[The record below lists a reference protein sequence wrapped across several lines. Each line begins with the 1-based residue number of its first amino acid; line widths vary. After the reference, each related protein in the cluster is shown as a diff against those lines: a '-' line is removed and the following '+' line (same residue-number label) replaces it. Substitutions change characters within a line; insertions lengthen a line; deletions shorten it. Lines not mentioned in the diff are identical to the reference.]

1 MLKSLELSGF
11 KSFAKKSV
19 LSFERPVTSIV
30 GPNGSGKS
38 NVVEAIRFVLGEQS
52 MKSMRGKSGS
62 DLIFKGSK
70 TLGKLNRASVSI
82 TFDNKSKT
90 FKFPNATMG
99 KSGSGDLDFDEITLT
114 REVYADGV
122 SRYLLNGS
130 EVRLKDILELLTSV
144 HIGASGHHII
154 SQGEADRLLTAN
166 ARDRKEMIEDA
177 LGLKVYQ
184 YRLKDADR
192 KLVKTRENMKE
203 VLTQKRELAPR
214 LAFLKRQVEKIQKA
228 ESLRTELADL
238 YRDYIVREEA
248 YILHEEKTF
257 GHDEAGLRSSLDA
270 LQKDLS
276 LIADDVRHMAK
287 PVELGMIAT
296 DRENLRRTYDEL
308 SRKLGRIEALIEVES
323 ERHNEKTS
331 QAESGAIESVAGERV
346 AELLEEMERLIRH
359 VLSQTNIHDVIPTLQ
374 KMQTAVEQ
382 FRQMYVAKDGNP
394 DGGHTAGHN
403 MQEEVDAK
411 MHALMAEKD
420 ALEESLE
427 EIEEKELELKQRE
440 ETAKKKHEEEDRERR
455 QKEGQRYEFLMEK
468 NRLEAELEKISFR
481 RTALQKTKTDFE
493 EEMREA
499 VALLGAHMIRRSDD
513 TRADAESVEQYLEG
527 FTPEDRHL
535 QEERRKKIERI
546 KIKLEEAGIGG
557 AADVMR
563 EHDEVAERD
572 QFLTHELE
580 DVNLAMQSLETMI
593 VDLKD
598 KLDVEFKS
606 GIDKINKEFQR
617 FFALMF
623 GGGTAFLSVII
634 EKPRKRRGVEDDD
647 LELEGMESENDVEEH
662 FEQGIDINVSLPQ
675 KKVKELA
682 MLSGGE
688 RSLTSIALL
697 FAMSQVNPPPF
708 LVLDETDAALDEANS
723 RKYGD
728 MILELSKVSQLIV
741 VTHNRETMSRADTI
755 YGVTVG
761 ADGGSKLLSIQFE
774 EAVQVAK

>member
-1 MLKSLELSGF
+1 MLKTLELSGF

-70 TLGKLNRASVSI
+70 SLGKLNRASVSI
-82 TFDNKSKT
+82 TFDNATKV
-90 FKFPNATMG
+90 FKFPQ
-99 KSGSGDLDFDEITLT
+99 SGTIGGLGGRDSANLDFDEITLT

-144 HIGASGHHII
+144 HIGSSGHHII

-166 ARDRKEMIEDA
+166 SRDRKEMIEDA

-192 KLVKTRENMKE
+192 KLIKTRENMKE
-203 VLTQKRELAPR
+203 VLAQKRELAPR
-214 LAFLKRQVEKIQKA
+214 LAFLRRQVEKIQKA
-228 ESLRTELADL
+228 ESLRQELAGL
-238 YRDYIVREEA
+238 YRDYLVREET
-248 YILHEEKTF
+248 YIAHEEAAYSIEERTLR
-257 GHDEAGLRSSLDA
+257 EALAG

-276 LIADDVRHMAK
+276 LIAEDVRHMGK

-308 SRKLGRIEALIEVES
+308 SRKLGRLEALIEVEN
-323 ERHNEKTS
+323 ERQNEK
-331 QAESGAIESVAGERV
+331 ESEANVSVETIPGERV
-346 AELLEEMERLIRH
+346 ADLLSEMERLIRH

-374 KMQTAVEQ
+374 KMQASLEQ
-382 FRQMYVAKDGNP
+382 FRQMYVNRDGLP
-394 DGGHTAGHN
+394 THTAETN
-403 MQEEVDAK
+403 RDDTKIQ
-411 MHALMAEKD
+411 ALAAEKN
-420 ALEESLE
+420 ALEEALE
-427 EIEEKELELKQRE
+427 AIEDKENELKERE
-440 ETAKKKHEEEDRERR
+440 DIAKKKHEEEDRERR
-455 QKEGQRYEFLMEK
+455 QKEGKRYEFLMEK
-468 NRLEAELEKISFR
+468 NRLESELEKIGYR
-481 RTALQKTKTDFE
+481 KAAYEKTKSDFE
-493 EEMREA
+493 NEMREA
-499 VALLGAHMIRRSDD
+499 VALLGAHMIRKSDD
-513 TRADAESVEQYLEG
+513 ITATETTTHDFSHDGRL
-527 FTPEDRHL
+527 H
-535 QEERRKKIERI
+535 QEEQRKKIERI

-557 AADVMR
+557 AADVVR
-563 EHDEVAERD
+563 EHDEVVERD
-572 QFLTHELE
+572 SFLTHELE
-580 DVNLAMQSLETMI
+580 DVNLAMQSLEKMI
-593 VDLKD
+593 VDSKD
-598 KLDVEFKS
+598 KLDVEFKT
-606 GIDKINKEFQR
+606 GVTKINTEFQR
-617 FFALMF
+617 FFSLMF
-623 GGGTAFLSVII
+623 GGGTAYLSVII

-647 LELEGMESENDVEEH
+647 MEFEDEGDTEDH

-723 RKYGD
+723 RRYGD
-728 MILELSKVSQLIV
+728 MVVELSKVSQLIV
-741 VTHNRETMSRADTI
+741 VTHNRETMSRAGTI

-774 EAVQVAK
+774 EAAAIAK